1 MDIHDL
7 KKLGYHVHVRHSRY
21 FPGFNSPMSR
31 REVEDKRLSWSNI
44 EAKGGETEVE
54 IYQGDTKVAEGYA
67 RCSLKDAYSKRAGR
81 QWALKRALLG
91 SLQQLSKKRK

>member
-7 KKLGYHVHVRHSRY
+7 KKLGYHVKVRHSRY
-21 FPGFNSPMSR
+21 FPGFLTPMSR
-31 REVEDKRLSWSNI
+31 KDVEEKRLSWSNI
-44 EAKGGETEVE
+44 EANGGETEVE
-54 IYQGDTKVAEGYA
+54 IFQGDQKVAEGYA
-67 RCSLKDAYSKRAGR
+67 RCSLKDNYNKKEGR